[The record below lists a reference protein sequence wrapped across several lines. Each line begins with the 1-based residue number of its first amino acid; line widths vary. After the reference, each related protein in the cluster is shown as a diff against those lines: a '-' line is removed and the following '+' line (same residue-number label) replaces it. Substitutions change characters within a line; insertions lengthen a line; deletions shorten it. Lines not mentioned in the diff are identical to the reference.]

1 MIGRVGRRIA
11 KLQSD
16 KLAPSTIRQAVIVL
30 RSALDAAVRDNMIG
44 RNPCLGLKLPKLQ
57 HREAA
62 YFEPGVVES
71 IAAEVAP
78 PYDLLFRL
86 LGILGLRWGEAAALR
101 RRDVD
106 LLRRRLRVEATLVEV
121 HGHLHFGTTKSHSI
135 RSVPL
140 SPMLLAELKRHLD
153 EHVEAAPDALLFT
166 GYKGGPLRYRYAYMD
181 MWRPALHRLG
191 LPRTGLHTLRHSAA
205 ARMISAGAS
214 PKAVQS
220 ILGHRSAAFTLT
232 VYGHLFDADLDDLA
246 AKLDFPAA
254 WPRPG
259 GLKAVPAEGGK

>member
-16 KLAPSTIRQAVIVL
+16 KLAPPTIRQAVIVL

-62 YFEPGVVES
+62 YFEPGVVEP

-86 LGILGLRWGEAAALR
+86 LGIPGLRWGEAAALR

-166 GYKGGPLRYRYAYMD
+166 GYKG
-181 MWRPALHRLG
+181 RPAP
-191 LPRTGLHTLRHSAA
+191 LPVRVYGHVEAGTPSPGTATDRTPHSAPFGG
-205 ARMISAGAS
+205 RSDDLRRRVTEGSA
-214 PKAVQS
+214 VD
-220 ILGHRSAAFTLT
+220 LGPPIGSFTLT